1 MHAGVVSAAPFAGRA
16 GSAAAVRGRDGGMG
30 GAGQEIPAGPS
41 GCGIHW
47 AISVPWAD
55 YARMRRTAS
64 AGRGENFG
72 EGAQEG
78 GGAACGD
85 TGSAREVSQFE

>member
-1 MHAGVVSAAPFAGRA
+1 MHAGVVSTAACAGRA
-16 GSAAAVRGRDGGMG
+16 RGAAAVRRGEGGMG

-85 TGSAREVSQFE
+85 TGSAREVSWFE